1 MPGTSQSGEMCVGE
15 RVQSDCPLEYACSH
29 LQGNINNKLC
39 DRSSALLLPF
49 SWERLQG
56 SISQPA
62 ITCSQKRHLAT
73 YLWSSCCPFNA
84 IQQLLTTVA
93 AVSLP
98 RATKM
103 RVFVCLNARWL
114 SHSTKCND
122 WVWSLTL
129 NRVAE

>member
-1 MPGTSQSGEMCVGE
+1 MKECNLIVHWNTLALTFRVTSITNCVIK
-15 RVQSDCPLEYACSH
+15 VC
-29 LQGNINNKLC
+29 LQWQRS

-62 ITCSQKRHLAT
+62 ITCSQKQHLAT
-73 YLWSSCCPFNA
+73 YLWSSRCPFNA